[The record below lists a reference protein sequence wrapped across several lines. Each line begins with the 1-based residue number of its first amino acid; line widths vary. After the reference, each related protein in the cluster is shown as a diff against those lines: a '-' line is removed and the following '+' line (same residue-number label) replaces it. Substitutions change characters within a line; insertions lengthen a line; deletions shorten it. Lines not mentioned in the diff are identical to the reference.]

1 MNNEHLTP
9 EQKEILDKLVK
20 RMNLLV
26 YAAGFIVVFVLFNI
40 MAPDTARRFFG
51 DTAAETAELQ
61 ATTEAPAIDDNLI
74 VEGIHVATG
83 LIVDDGFIQVKASCT
98 SCHSAN
104 LVTQNRADRK
114 GWEKMIRWM
123 QETQNLWDLGPNEPI
138 ILDYLAKNYAP
149 VDKGRRANLSNIEWY
164 ALED

>member
-1 MNNEHLTP
+1 MSNEQLTP

-26 YAAGFIVVFVLFNI
+26 YTAGFIVVFVLFNI
-40 MAPDTARRFFG
+40 MAPDTAERLFG
-51 DTAAETAELQ
+51 DVTAETTEIED
-61 ATTEAPAIDDNLI
+61 TTEAPAIDDNLV

-104 LVTQNRADRK
+104 LITQNRADRK